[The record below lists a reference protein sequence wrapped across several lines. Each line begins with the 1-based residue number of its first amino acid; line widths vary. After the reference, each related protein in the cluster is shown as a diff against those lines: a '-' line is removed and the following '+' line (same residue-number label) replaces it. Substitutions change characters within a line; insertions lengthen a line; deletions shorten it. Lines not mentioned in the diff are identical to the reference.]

1 MGGIFDWIGKAFRTG
16 AAGMAPNPP
25 GSSSTERSYH
35 GGNGKAAA
43 VVATK
48 MPGTPRREAGG
59 HGREKAVQD
68 PGLKDY
74 VRLSFLLT
82 PIFPGC
88 VRKGALPQIVYDM
101 SCSMGLKPQS
111 APGFLKLK
119 LSTRC

>member
-35 GGNGKAAA
+35 GGNGSKAAA

-59 HGREKAVQD
+59 HAREKAVQD
-68 PGLKDY
+68 TGLKDY
-74 VRLSFLLT
+74 VGGLLFFISSLSYPLS
-82 PIFPGC
+82 PGG
-88 VRKGALPQIVYDM
+88 RKGAFALKMLYDM
-101 SCSMGLKPQS
+101 AGV
-111 APGFLKLK
+111 F
-119 LSTRC
+119 RCL

>member
-1 MGGIFDWIGKAFRTG
+1 MGGVFDWIGKASRTG

-25 GSSSTERSYH
+25 GSFSTERSYH

-48 MPGTPRREAGG
+48 VPGTPRREAGG

-74 VRLSFLLT
+74 VRRSSSLLL
-82 PIFPGC
+82 IFPC
-88 VRKGALPQIVYDM
+88 CLRL
-101 SCSMGLKPQS
+101 S
-111 APGFLKLK
+111 ASP
-119 LSTRC
+119 